1 MTEMDVRELNQ
12 ETLNKPNEISK
23 AAATLGVSVEE
34 ITDAIE
40 RVGNKPEKEKTRLKY
55 SQWISRVTQMPLFC
69 SLLPGSM
76 ITRTQTN
83 RSMSQAATTFMLS

>member
-40 RVGNKPEKEKTRLKY
+40 RVGNKPEDVEQHVKER
-55 SQWISRVTQMPLFC
+55 
-69 SLLPGSM
+69 
-76 ITRTQTN
+76 RTV
-83 RSMSQAATTFMLS
+83 AADAGMMLYFD